1 MKRIEINPVSRIEG
15 HAKVVVFVDE
25 LGKVERTFF
34 QTTELRG
41 YEKLV
46 MGLPAEEVPRVVSTI
61 CGICRAVHFTA
72 SLKAVDHIFGV
83 TPPEAAENIRRI
95 VLYAN
100 IIEDHAA
107 SLLLLALP
115 DLVGER
121 DIFSSFNRIGVDVAK
136 NLMKRRSY
144 AIKIIEMLA
153 GRFLHPV
160 AAVPGGW
167 AKKPDSRELE
177 KIERFSE
184 ELIQLGVE
192 IFDLVKSLL
201 PEDDGYEVDDM
212 LYLTTKRENAEFYD
226 GTQVVLNCEGDKVL
240 SFTESNYESH
250 VIEVVERHSY
260 AKLGMIST
268 DDGTRAAITGVPA
281 RFIAGFDRHD
291 TSKEIYMAV
300 RKNVGT
306 CRLNPFESYLLRAL
320 EIVYCAE
327 EMNSI
332 LRNGDFS
339 GSIVNREYRMTK
351 EGVGIV
357 EAPRGTL
364 IHHYRTDGSGRITF
378 ARIITPT
385 QFNIPAINRL
395 LNDRLRGMEAGNDA
409 LSMAEKIIRTFDPCM
424 ACSTHS
430 LDGRAGIKLEV
441 VRR

>member
-1 MKRIEINPVSRIEG
+1 M
-15 HAKVVVFVDE
+15 VVFVDE

-46 MGLPAEEVPRVVSTI
+46 TGLPAEEVPRVVSTI

-72 SLKAVDHIFGV
+72 SLKALDRIFGV
-83 TPPEAAENIRRI
+83 TPTETAENIRRI

-100 IIEDHAA
+100 VIEDHAA

-121 DIFSSFNRIGVDVAK
+121 DVFSSFNRIGVDVAK

-144 AIKIIEMLA
+144 AVKIIEMLA

-167 AKKPDSRELE
+167 AKRPDGRELE
-177 KIERFSE
+177 KIERFSG

-192 IFDLVKSLL
+192 IFDLVRSLL
-201 PEDDGYEVDDM
+201 PEDEGYEIDDM
-212 LYLTTKRENAEFYD
+212 FYLTTKRDGAEFYD
-226 GTQVVLNCEGDKVL
+226 GNQVVLNCEGEEVL
-240 SFTESNYESH
+240 SFAEGDYESH
-250 VIEVVERHSY
+250 VREVVERHSY
-260 AKLGMIST
+260 ARLGMISR
-268 DDGTRAAITGVPA
+268 DGEAKAAVTGVPA
-281 RFIAGFDRHD
+281 RFLAGFDRHD
-291 TSKEIYMAV
+291 VSREIYRTV
-300 RKNVGT
+300 RKSLRP
-306 CRLNPFESYLLRAL
+306 CPLNPFGNYLLRAL

-332 LRNGDFS
+332 LRNGDFG
-339 GSIVNREYRMTK
+339 GSIANREYRMSK

-364 IHHYRTDGSGRITF
+364 IHHYRTDGSGKVTF

-395 LNDRLRGMEAGNDA
+395 LNERLRGVEVSGEALDT
-409 LSMAEKIIRTFDPCM
+409 AEKIIRTFDPCM

-430 LDGRAGIKLEV
+430 LDGKTGIKFEV